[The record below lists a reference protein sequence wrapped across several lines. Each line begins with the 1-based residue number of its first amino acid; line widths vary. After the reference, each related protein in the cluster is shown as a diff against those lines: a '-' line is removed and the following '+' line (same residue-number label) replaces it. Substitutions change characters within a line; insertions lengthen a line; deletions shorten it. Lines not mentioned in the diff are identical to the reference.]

1 MRRLDPTDPPAIG
14 GYPLLARLGAGGM
27 GQVFLSR
34 TASGRPLAL
43 KTVRTEFGLD
53 PGFEQ
58 RFAREIASSDQVRSP
73 WTVSVVD
80 FSPAGQRPQWLATEY
95 VAAPSLADWVA
106 SDGPLPEA
114 AVRALAVE
122 LAEGLR
128 DVHRAGLA
136 HRDVKPSNVLL
147 ARRRPLLIDFGIARA
162 ADDTRHTSTG
172 GVIGSPG
179 YMAPEQVTGGI
190 SAEPGDIFALGAVL
204 VYAATGSGPFLHPG
218 EDPSAAQ
225 LLYRIAHEKPVLDSV
240 PEALA
245 PLLTACLEKSPEA
258 RPTAETLLERLEAG
272 HGVWASARPPRL
284 EADIAVREAEL
295 AELLERSAPLQSEP
309 PSAPSP
315 APESAFAPAAGSGP
329 AAGFGPAAG
338 SGPVAGFGPPTAYG
352 SPIAYGHPP
361 ALAPGP
367 VPGSVP
373 LATSGAGSATGRPS
387 ARVWA
392 AAVVAGAV
400 IAGAVVTAL
409 AWSDGT
415 KDEAD
420 GNGRTSPPAS
430 TSPSPTAAGNALPGT
445 WVGTWKGTGP
455 GSPAGDGIVNAR
467 TSKVTV
473 TVTLHAADRGEIVG
487 RQVSHVTEDGT
498 GRDLGCTET
507 LSLRETHGTSMVFEA
522 VSSAP
527 TDPSAGVVCVRGNLY
542 TLAKTGADTLTLGN
556 EGSQT
561 TGSPSRLTRSS

>member
-1 MRRLDPTDPPAIG
+1 MRRLDPTDPPTIG

-80 FSPAGQRPQWLATEY
+80 FSPTGHRPQWLATEY

-114 AVRALAVE
+114 AVRALAAE

-147 ARRRPLLIDFGIARA
+147 ARRHPLLIDFGIARA

-225 LLYRIAHEKPVLDSV
+225 LLYRIAHEKPVLDGV

-245 PLLTACLEKSPEA
+245 PLLAACLEKSPEA
-258 RPTAETLLERLEAG
+258 RPTAEALLERLEAG
-272 HGVWASARPPRL
+272 HGVWASARPTRL
-284 EADIAVREAEL
+284 EADIALREAEL
-295 AELLERSAPLQSEP
+295 AELLEHSVPVQP
-309 PSAPSP
+309 KPQPGPNP
-315 APESAFAPAAGSGP
+315 APQTGFGP
-329 AAGFGPAAG
+329 ATGLEPGAGFGPAG
-338 SGPVAGFGPPTAYG
+338 GFGSPTAYG
-352 SPIAYGHPP
+352 PP
-361 ALAPGP
+361 PVLPPSP

-373 LATSGAGSATGRPS
+373 LATSGAVAATGAGSTPGAGAASGRPT
-387 ARVWA
+387 ARAWA
-392 AAVVAGAV
+392 AAAVASAV

-409 AWSDGT
+409 AWPDGT
-415 KDEAD
+415 HNTAD

-430 TSPSPTAAGNALPGT
+430 TSPSPTAAGDALPGT

>member
-1 MRRLDPTDPPAIG
+1 MRRLDPTDPPTIG

-80 FSPAGQRPQWLATEY
+80 FSPTGHRPQWLATEY

-114 AVRALAVE
+114 AVRALATE

-147 ARRRPLLIDFGIARA
+147 ARRHPLLIDFGIARA

-225 LLYRIAHEKPVLDSV
+225 LLYRIAHEKPVLDGV

-245 PLLTACLEKSPEA
+245 PLLAACLEKSPEA
-258 RPTAETLLERLEAG
+258 RPTAEALLERLEAG
-272 HGVWASARPPRL
+272 HGVWASARPHRL
-284 EADIAVREAEL
+284 EADIAVRESEL
-295 AELLERSAPLQSEP
+295 AELLERSAPLQPEP
-309 PSAPSP
+309 QPLPDLAPQTG
-315 APESAFAPAAGSGP
+315 FGPAAGSGP
-329 AAGFGPAAG
+329 AAGFGPPA
-338 SGPVAGFGPPTAYG
+338 AYG
-352 SPIAYGHPP
+352 SPIAYGPPP
-361 ALAPGP
+361 ALAPSPVPGP
-367 VPGSVP
+367 VPLAATGAGAGTATGAGAAPGTGSAP
-373 LATSGAGSATGRPS
+373 GAGSAARRPS
-387 ARVWA
+387 ARAWA
-392 AAVVAGAV
+392 ASRSDSSRTFLARGVKGMCPDGAC
-400 IAGAVVTAL
+400 
-409 AWSDGT
+409 W
-415 KDEAD
+415 
-420 GNGRTSPPAS
+420 P
-430 TSPSPTAAGNALPGT
+430 
-445 WVGTWKGTGP
+445 
-455 GSPAGDGIVNAR
+455 
-467 TSKVTV
+467 
-473 TVTLHAADRGEIVG
+473 
-487 RQVSHVTEDGT
+487 
-498 GRDLGCTET
+498 
-507 LSLRETHGTSMVFEA
+507 
-522 VSSAP
+522 
-527 TDPSAGVVCVRGNLY
+527 
-542 TLAKTGADTLTLGN
+542 
-556 EGSQT
+556 
-561 TGSPSRLTRSS
+561 

>member
-53 PGFEQ
+53 PGFER

-73 WTVSVVD
+73 WTVAVVD
-80 FSPAGQRPQWLATEY
+80 FSPAGHRPQWLATEY

-106 SDGPLPEA
+106 SDGPLSEA
-114 AVRALAVE
+114 AVRALAAE

-128 DVHRAGLA
+128 AVHRAGLA

-147 ARRRPLLIDFGIARA
+147 ARRHPLLIDFGIARA

-204 VYAATGSGPFLHPG
+204 VYAATGSGPFLRPG

-225 LLYRIAHEKPVLDSV
+225 LLYRIAHEEAVLDGV
-240 PEALA
+240 PAALA
-245 PLLTACLEKSPEA
+245 PLLAACLEKSPEA
-258 RPTAETLLERLEAG
+258 RPTAEALLERLAAG
-272 HGVWASARPPRL
+272 PGGVWASGRPARL
-284 EADIAVREAEL
+284 EADIAAREAEL
-295 AELLERSAPLQSEP
+295 AELLERSAPRQSEP
-309 PSAPSP
+309 EP
-315 APESAFAPAAGSGP
+315 APNPAPRT
-329 AAGFGPAAG
+329 GFGPATG
-338 SGPVAGFGPPTAYG
+338 LGPAAGFGPPTAYG
-352 SPIAYGHPP
+352 PPP
-361 ALAPGP
+361 AVPPSLAPSP
-367 VPGSVP
+367 TP
-373 LATSGAGSATGRPS
+373 LATAGAGAGSATGRPS
-387 ARVWA
+387 ARAWA
-392 AAVVAGAV
+392 AAAVAGAV

-409 AWSDGT
+409 AWPYGT
-415 KDEAD
+415 DDAAD
-420 GNGRTSPPAS
+420 GDGRTSPPAS
-430 TSPSPTAAGNALPGT
+430 PSPSPTAAGNALPGS

-473 TVTLHAADRGEIVG
+473 TVTFHAADRGEIVG

-507 LSLRETHGTSMVFEA
+507 LSLRETHGTTMVFEA

-527 TDPSAGVVCVRGNLY
+527 TDASAGVVCVRGNLY

>member
-1 MRRLDPTDPPAIG
+1 MTRLDPTDPPTIG

-43 KTVRTEFGLD
+43 KTVRPEFGLD

-80 FSPAGQRPQWLATEY
+80 YSPAGHRPQWLATEY

-106 SDGPLPEA
+106 SDGPLSEA
-114 AVRALAVE
+114 AVRALAAE

-128 DVHRAGLA
+128 AVHRAGLA

-147 ARRRPLLIDFGIARA
+147 ARRHPLLIDFGIARA

-204 VYAATGSGPFLHPG
+204 VYAATGSGPFLRPG

-225 LLYRIAHEKPVLDSV
+225 LLYRIAHEEAVLDGV

-245 PLLTACLEKSPEA
+245 PLLAACLEKSPEA
-258 RPTAETLLERLEAG
+258 RPTAEALLERLAAD
-272 HGVWASARPPRL
+272 HGVWASARPARL
-284 EADIAVREAEL
+284 EVDIAAREAEL
-295 AELLERSAPLQSEP
+295 AELLRQSAPLRAEP
-309 PSAPSP
+309 QPAPASAPQT
-315 APESAFAPAAGSGP
+315 
-329 AAGFGPAAG
+329 GFGPAAG
-338 SGPVAGFGPPTAYG
+338 LRPAAGFGPPTAYG
-352 SPIAYGHPP
+352 SPIAYGPPP
-361 ALAPGP
+361 AVPPSPAPSPLPIATAGGGP
-367 VPGSVP
+367 V
-373 LATSGAGSATGRPS
+373 SGAGSATGRQS
-387 ARVWA
+387 ARAWA
-392 AAVVAGAV
+392 AAAVAVAV
-400 IAGAVVTAL
+400 IAGAVVAAL
-409 AWSDGT
+409 AWPYGT
-415 KDEAD
+415 DDAAD
-420 GNGRTSPPAS
+420 GNGRTSPPVS
-430 TSPSPTAAGNALPGT
+430 TSPSPTTAGDALPET

-507 LSLRETHGTSMVFEA
+507 LSLRETHGTTMVFEA

-527 TDPSAGVVCVRGNLY
+527 TDASAGVVCVRGNLY

-561 TGSPSRLTRSS
+561 KGSPSRLTRSS

>member
-58 RFAREIASSDQVRSP
+58 RFAREIASSDQARSP

-80 FSPAGQRPQWLATEY
+80 YSAAGHRPQWLATEY
-95 VAAPSLADWVA
+95 VAAPSLAAWVA
-106 SDGPLPEA
+106 CDGPLPES
-114 AVRALAVE
+114 AVRALAAE

-128 DVHRAGLA
+128 AVHRAGLA

-147 ARRRPLLIDFGIARA
+147 ARRHPLLIDFGIARA
-162 ADDTRHTSTG
+162 ADDTRHTRTG

-190 SAEPGDIFALGAVL
+190 SAGPGDIFSLGAVL
-204 VYAATGSGPFLHPG
+204 VYAATGNGPFLHPG

-225 LLYRIAHEKPVLDSV
+225 LLYRVAHEEPALDGV
-240 PEALA
+240 PEPLA
-245 PLLTACLEKSPEA
+245 PLLAACLAKSPQA
-258 RPTAETLLERLEAG
+258 RPTADELSERLEARP
-272 HGVWASARPPRL
+272 GVWASARPPRL
-284 EADIAVREAEL
+284 EADIAARETEL
-295 AELLERSAPLQSEP
+295 AALLEHSEP
-309 PSAPSP
+309 V
-315 APESAFAPAAGSGP
+315 APESQPAPNP
-329 AAGFGPAAG
+329 APQT
-338 SGPVAGFGPPTAYG
+338 GFGPPTAYG
-352 SPIAYGHPP
+352 PPP
-361 ALAPGP
+361 ALPSGPAPGP
-367 VPGSVP
+367 AP
-373 LATSGAGSATGRPS
+373 LAPSGAGSTPGRPS
-387 ARVWA
+387 ARAWA
-392 AAVVAGAV
+392 AAVAAGTVVTA
-400 IAGAVVTAL
+400 AVVTAL
-409 AWSDGT
+409 AWPDGS
-415 KDEAD
+415 DEAAG
-420 GNGRTSPPAS
+420 GNGRTTPPAS
-430 TSPSPTAAGNALPGT
+430 VSPSPTATGTALPAS

-467 TSKVTV
+467 TTRVAVTV
-473 TVTLHAADRGEIVG
+473 TFHAAGRGEIVG
-487 RQVSHVTEDGT
+487 RQVSHVTEGST

-522 VSSAP
+522 VTSAP
-527 TDPSAGVVCVRGNLY
+527 TDPSAGVLCTRGNVY
-542 TLAKTGADTLTLGN
+542 TLEKTGADTLTLGN